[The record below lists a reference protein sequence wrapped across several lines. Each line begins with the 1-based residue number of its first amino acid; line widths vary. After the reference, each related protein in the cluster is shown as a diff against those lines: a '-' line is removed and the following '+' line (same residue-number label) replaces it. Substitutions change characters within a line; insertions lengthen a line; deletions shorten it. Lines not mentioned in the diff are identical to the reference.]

1 MGFGI
6 ICGRPLKSNLLI
18 NILSICFLQSFL
30 VLRKTFLLKYL
41 WRNLRLVEF
50 VEITEDACKD
60 VKLLYMWEKNQTTGV
75 KNIFPL
81 N

>member
-50 VEITEDACKD
+50 VEITEDASKD
-60 VKLLYMWEKNQTTGV
+60 VKFLYMWEKNQTTGV

>member
-60 VKLLYMWEKNQTTGV
+60 VKFLYMWEKNQTTGV
-75 KNIFPL
+75 KNISPL

>member
-41 WRNLRLVEF
+41 WRNLRLVEY

-60 VKLLYMWEKNQTTGV
+60 VKFLYMWEKNQTAGV

>member
-41 WRNLRLVEF
+41 WRNLRLVEY

-60 VKLLYMWEKNQTTGV
+60 VKFLYMWEKNQTTGV